1 MAQGLPRSSEGA
13 PDVRPSGPP
22 HKIIAPPLKTA
33 LDLLPQARDLAASE
47 SRRSAETSMK
57 TKAAVCRAY
66 GAPLTIETVELAEP
80 GPGEVLIRTAAC
92 AICHSDIFFFDGA
105 WGGELPAVYGHE
117 AAGVVE
123 AVGPGVTR
131 LNVGDHVVA
140 TLIRNCGFCPACT
153 EGAPVFCEEVFPLDR
168 ATPLHDGAGKPIVH
182 GLRTGAFAE
191 HMVVEQSQA
200 VAIPKDVPLDSAALI
215 ACGVLTGLGAVVNTA
230 GVKPGSSVVVIGCG
244 GVGLNS
250 IQGARIAGA
259 SPIIAVDVEPLK
271 LAAAREFGAT
281 ETINARSEDVAERV
295 TALTEGR
302 KADWVFVTVGVKG
315 AAEQGVSL
323 MKRNGA
329 TVLVGMPPSGVM
341 ATIDPGWLAAGG
353 QRILGSKMGSARPAI
368 DVPMIVQLYREGRLK
383 LDQLISGRYRLESI
397 NEALASSR
405 SGAAMRNVIVF

>member
-1 MAQGLPRSSEGA
+1 
-13 PDVRPSGPP
+13 
-22 HKIIAPPLKTA
+22 
-33 LDLLPQARDLAASE
+33 
-47 SRRSAETSMK
+47 MK
-57 TKAAVCRAY
+57 TKAAVCRAF
-66 GAPLTIETVELAEP
+66 GAPLTIEAIELAEP

-131 LNVGDHVVA
+131 LKVGDHVVA

-153 EGAPVFCEEVFPLDR
+153 EGAPVFCEETFPLDR
-168 ATPLHDGAGKPIVH
+168 ATPLHDSGGKPIVH

-191 HMVVEQSQA
+191 RIVVEQSQA
-200 VAIPKDVPLDSAALI
+200 IPIAKDIPLDSAALI

-230 GVKPGSSVVVIGCG
+230 GVRPGSSVVVIGCG

-250 IQGARIAGA
+250 IQGARISGA
-259 SPIIAVDVEPLK
+259 SPIIAIDIEPAK
-271 LAAAREFGAT
+271 LDAAREFGAT
-281 ETINARSEDVAERV
+281 ETVNARSEDVVERV
-295 TALTEGR
+295 TALTGGR

-329 TVLVGMPPSGVM
+329 TVLVGMPPSGVT
-341 ATIDPGWLAAGG
+341 ATIDPGWLAADG

-368 DVPMIVQLYREGRLK
+368 DVPRIVQLYREGRLK

-405 SGAAMRNVIVF
+405 SGAAVRNVIVF

>member
-1 MAQGLPRSSEGA
+1 
-13 PDVRPSGPP
+13 
-22 HKIIAPPLKTA
+22 
-33 LDLLPQARDLAASE
+33 
-47 SRRSAETSMK
+47 MK
-57 TKAAVCRAY
+57 TKAAVCRAF
-66 GAPLTIETVELAEP
+66 GAPLTVETVELAEP

-92 AICHSDIFFFDGA
+92 AICHSDIFYVDGA

-131 LNVGDHVVA
+131 LKVGDHVVA

-191 HMVVEQSQA
+191 HMVVDQSQA
-200 VAIPKDVPLDSAALI
+200 VAIPKDMPLDSAALI
-215 ACGVLTGLGAVVNTA
+215 ACGVLTGHGRGRQHGRRAKRA
-230 GVKPGSSVVVIGCG
+230 RASSSSAAAASA
-244 GVGLNS
+244 S
-250 IQGARIAGA
+250 IPSRARGIAGA
-259 SPIIAVDVEPLK
+259 SPIIAVDVEPAK

-281 ETINARSEDVAERV
+281 ETINARSEDVVERV
-295 TALTEGR
+295 AALTGGR

-329 TVLVGMPPSGVM
+329 TVLVGMPPSGVT
-341 ATIDPGWLAAGG
+341 ATIDPGWLAADG

-368 DVPMIVQLYREGRLK
+368 DVPKIVQLYREGRLK

-405 SGAAMRNVIVF
+405 SGAAVRNVIVF

>member
-1 MAQGLPRSSEGA
+1 M
-13 PDVRPSGPP
+13 
-22 HKIIAPPLKTA
+22 KI
-33 LDLLPQARDLAASE
+33 
-47 SRRSAETSMK
+47 
-57 TKAAVCRAY
+57 KAAVCRAF
-66 GAPLTIETVELAEP
+66 GAPLTIETVELAKP
-80 GPGEVLIRTAAC
+80 GPGEVMIRTAAC
-92 AICHSDIFFFDGA
+92 AICHSDIFFVDGA
-105 WGGELPAVYGHE
+105 WGGDLPAVYGHE

-131 LNVGDHVVA
+131 LKIGDPVVA
-140 TLIRNCGFCPACT
+140 TLIRNCGFCPACA

-168 ATPLHDGAGKPIVH
+168 RSPLSDSDGRPIVH

-191 HMVVEQSQA
+191 RMVVDQSQA
-200 VAIPKDVPLDSAALI
+200 VAIPKDMPLDSASLI

-230 GVKPGSSVVVIGCG
+230 GVQPGSSVVVIGCG

-250 IQGARIAGA
+250 IQGARISGA
-259 SPIIAVDVEPLK
+259 SPVIAVDVEPPK

-281 ETINARSEDVAERV
+281 ETVNARSEDVVERV
-295 TALTEGR
+295 AALTGGR

-329 TVLVGMPPSGVM
+329 TVLVGMPPSGVT
-341 ATIDPGWLAAGG
+341 ATIDPGWLAADG

-368 DVPMIVQLYREGRLK
+368 DVPRIVQLYREGRLK
-383 LDQLISGRYRLESI
+383 LEPLISGRYRLESI

-405 SGAAMRNVIVF
+405 SGAAVRNVIVF